1 MLQKLEDLVLLTKG
15 NEYPEHIHAKKRLSK
30 ILRKKGF
37 ITFYEVSTGNI
48 ETELGPRNYSIDVF
62 GIWQFHNGNIQ
73 EISFE
78 VDGKKGHFS
87 KRNRA
92 RDEFRDRV
100 HWQYKRL
107 PTIRLERPWLSGKH
121 KVTDDDI
128 WIEVVWQL
136 DHKYGIKLR

>member
-1 MLQKLEDLVLLTKG
+1 MMQEPEHLILVG

-37 ITFYEVSTGNI
+37 ITFYEVDTGTT
-48 ETELGPRNYSIDVF
+48 ETEIGPRHYTVDILGVWQYSSRSV
-62 GIWQFHNGNIQ
+62 Q
-73 EISFE
+73 EIAFE
-78 VDGKKGHFS
+78 VDGKKGHNS

-107 PTIRLERPWLSGKH
+107 PTIRLNRFWLAGRGK
-121 KVTDDDI
+121 VDDNDI
-128 WIEVVWQL
+128 WLEIIWQL
-136 DHKYGIKLR
+136 KTKYGITLR